1 MSLSGAMCSVMMYS
15 NLALGATNNVTLEF
29 STPHGIA
36 PDGVL
41 LCATALD
48 HRFDRST
55 FVVNALEEG
64 GSQFL
69 AGVSQTVAGA
79 TDADLLSVRAF
90 SGATTWNH
98 RPVET
103 GVAADVL
110 GLDARYAET
119 YARRRYDDMR
129 TDAAGNALDGV
140 FQDPAW
146 QTDAATR
153 ATAADAVVAAL
164 DDANTDTARAVLLKQ
179 LTELNRP
186 LGNCALLTGSWY
198 KNTRYELTFAVP
210 NPGDSSTD
218 TERIGTELGWWMAPV
233 TYEAPGS
240 SEPPGANG
248 VEASRVSY
256 AVRGDVRGVKC
267 LTRASVSTTLL
278 AEGDAAATTA
288 GLGAGVAAGA
298 CAAGEARSARFG
310 GHCVSCLDVG
320 GAVTDATEADGVTVV
335 ETCACPATVMT
346 VAAGATACGA
356 PRGPAATATTEASL
370 AAELCATF
378 AEIKAGL
385 DVGPTTGETAGVG
398 GGVASGAHA
407 VASAAVD
414 AFVAAGSSFVD
425 DADIAAANATYRASM
440 LFDERAP
447 DDPSRASGLRPSCQ
461 KCSKEYGA
469 RDSFVDDYGVTAT
482 VKDVRFD
489 AAHALR
495 LIGYVLSLK
504 GYDCAALYDEDDPY
518 ADILGAREDAA
529 LCEAAVPS

>member
-15 NLALGATNNVTLEF
+15 NLALGATNQVTLEF

-69 AGVSQTVAGA
+69 NGTSHVVAGA

-119 YARRRYDDMR
+119 YARRRYDDMVQ
-129 TDAAGNALDGV
+129 DAAGNALDGV
-140 FQDPAW
+140 FQEPAW
-146 QTDAATR
+146 VEDAATR
-153 ATAADAVVAAL
+153 TAAADAIVASL
-164 DDANTDTARAVLLKQ
+164 SDAATDTARAVLLKQ
-179 LTELNRP
+179 LEELNRP
-186 LGNCALLTGSWY
+186 AGNCALLTGSWA
-198 KNTRYELTFAVP
+198 KSTRYELTFSAP
-210 NPGDSSTD
+210 NPADSA
-218 TERIGTELGWWMAPV
+218 EGAGAELGWWMAPV
-233 TYEAPGS
+233 TYRAAGADS
-240 SEPPGANG
+240 APGANG
-248 VEASRVSY
+248 AEASRVTY
-256 AVRGDVRGVKC
+256 AVRGDARGTRC
-267 LTRASVSTTLL
+267 STRASVSATLL
-278 AEGDAAATTA
+278 ASGDAAATTA
-288 GLGAGVAAGA
+288 GLGAAAGA

-310 GHCVSCLDVG
+310 GHCVSCAAVG
-320 GAVTDATEADGVTVV
+320 GAVAVATEADGVTAV

-346 VAAGATACGA
+346 VAAGASACGA

-378 AEIKAGL
+378 AGIKAGL
-385 DVGPTTGETAGVG
+385 DVGPTVGETAGVG

-447 DDPSRASGLRPSCQ
+447 DDPSRGGGLRPSCQ
-461 KCSKEYGA
+461 KCAKQAGA
-469 RDSFVDDYGVTAT
+469 RDTFVDDYGVTAT

-504 GYDCAALYDEDDPY
+504 GHDCAALYDEDDPY
-518 ADILGAREDAA
+518 ADILGPRADADI
-529 LCEAAVPS
+529 CEAAVPS

>member
-1 MSLSGAMCSVMMYS
+1 M
-15 NLALGATNNVTLEF
+15 
-29 STPHGIA
+29 
-36 PDGVL
+36 
-41 LCATALD
+41 
-48 HRFDRST
+48 
-55 FVVNALEEG
+55 
-64 GSQFL
+64 
-69 AGVSQTVAGA
+69 
-79 TDADLLSVRAF
+79 
-90 SGATTWNH
+90 
-98 RPVET
+98 
-103 GVAADVL
+103 
-110 GLDARYAET
+110 
-119 YARRRYDDMR
+119 
-129 TDAAGNALDGV
+129 
-140 FQDPAW
+140 
-146 QTDAATR
+146 
-153 ATAADAVVAAL
+153 
-164 DDANTDTARAVLLKQ
+164 
-179 LTELNRP
+179 
-186 LGNCALLTGSWY
+186 
-198 KNTRYELTFAVP
+198 
-210 NPGDSSTD
+210 
-218 TERIGTELGWWMAPV
+218 
-233 TYEAPGS
+233 
-240 SEPPGANG
+240 
-248 VEASRVSY
+248 
-256 AVRGDVRGVKC
+256 
-267 LTRASVSTTLL
+267 
-278 AEGDAAATTA
+278 
-288 GLGAGVAAGA
+288 GA

-320 GAVTDATEADGVTVV
+320 GAVTAATEADGVTVV

>member
-15 NLALGATNNVTLEF
+15 NLALGATNQVTLEF

-41 LCATALD
+41 LCATAAD

-69 AGVSQTVAGA
+69 AGTSHVVAGA

-119 YARRRYDDMR
+119 YARRRYDDMVQ
-129 TDAAGNALDGV
+129 DAGGAALDGV
-140 FQDPAW
+140 FQEPEWAE
-146 QTDAATR
+146 DAATR
-153 ATAADAVVAAL
+153 AAAADAVVAAL
-164 DDANTDTARAVLLKQ
+164 DDATTAAARAVLLKQ
-179 LTELNRP
+179 LEELNRP
-186 LGNCALLTGSWY
+186 AGNCALLTGSWV
-198 KNTRYELTFAVP
+198 KNTRYELVFSAP
-210 NPGDSSTD
+210 NPLSSDDTD
-218 TERIGTELGWWMAPV
+218 LGWWMAPV
-233 TYEAPGS
+233 SYSAA
-240 SEPPGANG
+240 EPSRTLANG
-248 VEASRVSY
+248 GDAPRVTY
-256 AVRGDVRGVKC
+256 AVRGDARGARC
-267 LTRASVSTTLL
+267 STRASVSATLL
-278 AEGDAAATTA
+278 ASGDAAASTA
-288 GLGAGVAAGA
+288 GLGAGVAVGA
-298 CAAGEARSARFG
+298 CAAGEARSVRFNG
-310 GHCVSCLDVG
+310 RCVSCASAG
-320 GAVTDATEADGVTVV
+320 GAVATATEADGVTVV

-346 VAAGATACGA
+346 VAAGPVACGA
-356 PRGPAATATTEASL
+356 PRGPAATATTEAAL
-370 AAELCATF
+370 AAELCATY

-385 DVGPTTGETAGVG
+385 DLGPTAGATAGVG
-398 GGVASGAHA
+398 DGVASGAHA
-407 VASAAVD
+407 VASAALD
-414 AFVAAGSSFVD
+414 AFVSAGASFVD

-447 DDPSRASGLRPSCQ
+447 DDPSRGGGLRPSCQ
-461 KCSKEYGA
+461 KCAKRFGA
-469 RDSFVDDYGVTAT
+469 RDAFVDDYGVAAT
-482 VKDVRFD
+482 VKDVRFE

-504 GYDCAALYDEDDPY
+504 GHDCAALYDEEDPY
-518 ADILGAREDAA
+518 ADILGARADADI
-529 LCEAAVPS
+529 CEAAVPS

>member
-15 NLALGATNNVTLEF
+15 NLALGATNQVTLEF

-119 YARRRYDDMR
+119 YARRRYDDM
-129 TDAAGNALDGV
+129 TQDAAGNALDGV

-153 ATAADAVVAAL
+153 AAAADAVVAAL
-164 DDANTDTARAVLLKQ
+164 DDAETDTARAVFLKQ
-179 LTELNRP
+179 LEELNRP

-198 KNTRYELTFAVP
+198 KNTRYELTFSAP
-210 NPGDSSTD
+210 NPASSTS
-218 TERIGTELGWWMAPV
+218 TNLGWWMAPV
-233 TYEAPGS
+233 TYDASGVT
-240 SEPPGANG
+240 EPPGAG
-248 VEASRVSY
+248 GAEASRVTY
-256 AVRGDVRGVKC
+256 AVRGDVRGTKC

-278 AEGDAAATTA
+278 ASEDAAATTA

-298 CAAGEARSARFG
+298 CAAGEARSTRFG
-310 GHCVSCLDVG
+310 GHCVSCADVG
-320 GAVTDATEADGVTVV
+320 GAVAAATEADGVTVV
-335 ETCACPATVMT
+335 ETCAGPATVMT

-356 PRGPAATATTEASL
+356 PRGPAATATTEAAL

-398 GGVASGAHA
+398 GGVAAGAHA

-469 RDSFVDDYGVTAT
+469 RDAFVDDYGVTAT
-482 VKDVRFD
+482 LKDVRFD

-518 ADILGAREDAA
+518 ADILGAREDADI
-529 LCEAAVPS
+529 CEAAVPS

>member
-119 YARRRYDDMR
+119 YARRRYDDM
-129 TDAAGNALDGV
+129 TQDAAGNALDGV

-153 ATAADAVVAAL
+153 AAAADAVVAAL
-164 DDANTDTARAVLLKQ
+164 DDAATDTARAVLLKQ
-179 LTELNRP
+179 LEELNRP
-186 LGNCALLTGSWY
+186 TGNCALLTGSWY

-210 NPGDSSTD
+210 NPDASTD
-218 TERIGTELGWWMAPV
+218 GSRIGEELGWWMAPV

-240 SEPPGANG
+240 LEPPGAGG

-320 GAVTDATEADGVTVV
+320 GAVTAATEADGVTVV

-385 DVGPTTGETAGVG
+385 DVGPTAGETAGVG

>member
-110 GLDARYAET
+110 GLDARYSLT

-210 NPGDSSTD
+210 NPGDSSSD
-218 TERIGTELGWWMAPV
+218 TARIGTELGWWMAPV

-240 SEPPGANG
+240 LEPPGANG